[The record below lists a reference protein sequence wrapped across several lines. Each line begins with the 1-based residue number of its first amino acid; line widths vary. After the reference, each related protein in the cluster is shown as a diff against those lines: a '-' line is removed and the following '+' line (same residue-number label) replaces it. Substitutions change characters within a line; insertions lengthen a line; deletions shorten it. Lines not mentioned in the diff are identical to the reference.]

1 MNSEEGVSLAKMAV
15 TVLLVVLVITAVVS
29 IVYAAYDWFSSGAD
43 KLNDQV
49 VSIDKTSLSQ
59 FDDQQVSGT
68 DVISAMKEHR
78 ESDIAIVV
86 ANKDNLGTEGFELTT
101 VPEKAY
107 NYCAV
112 IENAVKNADTG
123 AYTVELLYNANEG
136 RFETKDGGLKW
147 EDDNISLT
155 RNTNFSPTTTKG
167 KAEQFVKKSA
177 TWYSNLIYDSTTG
190 DVCGILFRQ
199 MN

>member
-86 ANKDNLGTEGFELTT
+86 ANKDNLGTEGFELCSHR
-101 VPEKAY
+101 K
-107 NYCAV
+107 
-112 IENAVKNADTG
+112 
-123 AYTVELLYNANEG
+123 
-136 RFETKDGGLKW
+136 R
-147 EDDNISLT
+147 S
-155 RNTNFSPTTTKG
+155 
-167 KAEQFVKKSA
+167 
-177 TWYSNLIYDSTTG
+177 
-190 DVCGILFRQ
+190 
-199 MN
+199 